1 MSDLLSKNIPDIR
14 VDNLIR
20 IIRVVKATRM
30 VVRVRIVR
38 DITFTRV

>member
-30 VVRVRIVR
+30 VVRVRIIR